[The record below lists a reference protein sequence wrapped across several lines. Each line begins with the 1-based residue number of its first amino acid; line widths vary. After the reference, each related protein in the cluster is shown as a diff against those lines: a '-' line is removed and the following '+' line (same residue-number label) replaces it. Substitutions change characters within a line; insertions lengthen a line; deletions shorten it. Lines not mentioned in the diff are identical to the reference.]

1 MYGQGGTPTTNP
13 ARRCYVVYPYSSA
26 LRLPEPLRKR
36 GWSPRAVLPADLD
49 AYALGDLKLDHEAW
63 DEVLEGDTGSAWL
76 LAERI
81 HGAEAVLP
89 GVENAVPLAEHT
101 AHLLG
106 LYGNDPASSALRTDK
121 HDMQGALQLADV
133 PHPRTIAA
141 VSRTEALA
149 AAELIGYPVVI
160 KPFWS
165 ASSVGVR
172 FCPASEALAAAWD
185 QEIGAVGD
193 LGQVTT
199 GMVVQQFLYGE
210 KWTVSVVAVR
220 AGDDTRYVI
229 TDMWRER
236 VNITPTGHVVWA
248 YSLLVPPADEASD
261 VAATLVASYARRA
274 LAAADV
280 RWGAA
285 NVEIMLTGSGPLL
298 LELAARLSGIYPQD
312 LTELVTGQSQVTC
325 LADALDDP
333 ERLAARPAP
342 SGDGRAVA
350 QAWLTAPYDAD
361 VDGLVLRR
369 ILSLPAVA
377 YASPSLE
384 QIASDGGGRV
394 AVTTSTPTSVGYVNL
409 MGSQEA
415 VAASMALMA
424 SIERDDGLYRPAWP

>member
-1 MYGQGGTPTTNP
+1 V
-13 ARRCYVVYPYSSA
+13 RRCYVVYPYSSA
-26 LRLPEPLRKR
+26 LRMPEPLRKR
-36 GWSPRAVLPADLD
+36 GWSPRAVLPADPE
-49 AYALGDLKLDHEAW
+49 AYALGDLKLNRQPW
-63 DEVLEGDTGSAWL
+63 DEVLDADTGSAGQ

-81 HGAEAVLP
+81 RGAEAVLP
-89 GVENAVPLAEHT
+89 GVENAVPLAERT
-101 AHLLG
+101 AQLLG

-121 HDMQGALQLADV
+121 HEMQRALQSAGV
-133 PHPRTIAA
+133 PHPRTIRA
-141 VSRTEALA
+141 VSRAEALA
-149 AAELIGYPVVI
+149 AAELIGYPVMI

-172 FCPASEALAAAWD
+172 FCPTSGELASAWD

-199 GMVVQQFLYGE
+199 GMVVQQFMSGE

-220 AGDDTRYVI
+220 AGDDTCYVI

-236 VNITPTGHVVWA
+236 VNITPTGHVVWV
-248 YSLLVPPADEASD
+248 YSLLVPPADEAAD
-261 VAATLVASYARRA
+261 AAAALVANYARRA

-285 NVEIMLTGSGPLL
+285 NVEIMLTDSGPLL
-298 LELAARLSGIYPQD
+298 LELAARLAGIYPQD

-333 ERLAARPAP
+333 ERLAACPPAG
-342 SGDGRAVA
+342 GDGRAVA
-350 QAWLTAPYDAD
+350 QAWLTAPYDAH

-369 ILSLPAVA
+369 ILSLPGVA
-377 YASPSLE
+377 HASPSLDE
-384 QIASDGGGRV
+384 IARNGGGRV

-409 MGSQEA
+409 VGSPET
-415 VAASMALMA
+415 VTTSMALMA
-424 SIERDDGLYRPAWP
+424 SIERDDDLYVAVSR